1 VGFGV
6 SSLTASKTDGS
17 GHDAETFAV
26 KGDVGAFLGTM
37 ATLLRETVTRFEQT
51 TDRVS
56 DMVIA
61 HTGRAGP
68 DLVVAMQDFDRL
80 QQEFSAL
87 VEVLSRMESATAGPW
102 PSHLAVT
109 DLEHEL
115 LHTIKVADL
124 RKRLAQHFEHATEAR
139 AETPLPDDFVVV
151 EF

>member
-1 VGFGV
+1 V
-6 SSLTASKTDGS
+6 T
-17 GHDAETFAV
+17 
-26 KGDVGAFLGTM
+26 GDVGAFLGTM

-68 DLVVAMQDFDRL
+68 DLVMAMQDFDRL

-87 VEVLSRMESATAGPW
+87 VEVLTRMESAAAGQW
-102 PSHLAVT
+102 SSHLAAT
-109 DLEHEL
+109 ELEHEL
-115 LHTIKVADL
+115 LQTVKVADV
-124 RKRLAQHFEHATEAR
+124 RRRLAQHFEHVIEPG
-139 AETPLPDDFVVV
+139 AETSLPDDFIVA